1 MSLTA
6 IPSIVPSTTP
16 VEASFVLTQS
26 TVNCSRAAAL
36 REVLAY
42 SEAVTKELES
52 TLTGYSGHLET
63 LFTSVQEVATQAQVD
78 LTSQGYGSRGSASHS
93 HHIAVI

>member
-1 MSLTA
+1 MSMTA
-6 IPSIVPSTTP
+6 IQSIVPTSTP
-16 VEASFVLTQS
+16 VEPSFVLTQS

-36 REVLAY
+36 REVLSY

-52 TLTGYSGHLET
+52 TLTGYSEHLET

-78 LTSQGYGSRGSASHS
+78 HKLQGRR
-93 HHIAVI
+93 I

>member
-6 IPSIVPSTTP
+6 IPSLVPSTTP

-42 SEAVTKELES
+42 SEAVTKELDS

-78 LTSQGYGSRGSASHS
+78 LQITKSHVVMNS
-93 HHIAVI
+93 KTFMWL